1 MRRTLH
7 YSRAIS
13 LLTLFALR
21 LQARDLIFTS
31 DIDAITGHTADAQC
45 LLYHGAY
52 DGVSVLST
60 TEPCG
65 TDLVSSLTSG
75 RIMPDA
81 LIAELLDVDE
91 DAFELLHVQE
101 ARTTHTTSYDASS
114 LAFDERIAQHA
125 RDLMQNTRNA
135 DTAYPHAQ
143 QRVFTPSPGEQDA
156 QALYS
161 LIQTLHR
168 PPLLLREPSKTS
180 GIYAIPRNLAPIA
193 DMLFPE
199 EAVLVHIPTHSLSSP
214 ATPRSLLFEA
224 PQWLNNTLR
233 NLQFNPLIDAI
244 IDDIEPHALRKDVR
258 HLTGEDGKAAWISR
272 HSFTSG
278 AKLAAAWIKGGL
290 PCVLRLR

>member
-13 LLTLFALR
+13 LLTLFALQ
-21 LQARDLIFTS
+21 LQARDLIFTP

-60 TEPCG
+60 TELCG
-65 TDLVSSLTSG
+65 TDFVSSLTIG

-81 LIAELLDVDE
+81 LIAELLDIDE

-114 LAFDERIAQHA
+114 LTLDEKIVQHA
-125 RDLMQNTRNA
+125 CDLVRQARA
-135 DTAYPHAQ
+135 DGAYSNAQ
-143 QRVFTPSPGEQDA
+143 QRVFTPSPDEQDA
-156 QALYS
+156 QALHS
-161 LIQTLHR
+161 LFRTLHR
-168 PPLLLREPSKTS
+168 PPLLLRETSKTS
-180 GIYAIPRNLAPIA
+180 GIYAIPRNLAPVA
-193 DMLFPE
+193 DMLFPA

-224 PQWLNNTLR
+224 PQWLNSTLR

-244 IDDIEPHALRKDVR
+244 IDDIEPHDLRKDVR

-290 PCVLRLR
+290 PFILQLR